1 MVWFCG
7 TQVSARRR
15 GASRGPANEEGI
27 HALAS
32 FSDVIGSLEDQGRAP
47 LYQQLQRALRDAITE
62 NRLAADEALPPERD
76 LAEEFGV
83 SRITVRKALD
93 ALVSEGLLTR
103 RQGAGTFVAA
113 RVEKSFS
120 KLSSFTEDMISRGRR
135 PESVWLSR
143 SAGAVTPE
151 ESLTLGLSPGAVV
164 YRFSRIRY
172 ADGAPMALEY
182 STVPGFCLP
191 AETAVGESLYDALD
205 KHGARPARALQ
216 RLRAVLFTAERA
228 RLLSVPDGSPGLLI
242 ERRGF
247 LRDGRAVEFTQ
258 SYYRG
263 DAYDFVA
270 ELNTSA
276 S

>member
-1 MVWFCG
+1 MAGV
-7 TQVSARRR
+7 
-15 GASRGPANEEGI
+15 
-27 HALAS
+27 AS
-32 FSDVIGSLEDQGRAP
+32 FADVIGSLDEQGRAP
-47 LYQQLQRALRDAITE
+47 LYQQLQRALRGAITE

-93 ALVSEGLLTR
+93 ALVAEGLLTR

-143 SAGAVTPE
+143 SSGAVTPE
-151 ESLTLGLSPGAVV
+151 ESLTLGLSPGALV
-164 YRFSRIRY
+164 YRFNRIRY
-172 ADGAPMALEY
+172 ADGSPMALEY
-182 STVPGFCLP
+182 STVPGFSLP
-191 AETAVGESLYDALD
+191 SESAVEESLD
-205 KHGARPARALQ
+205 KHGSRPVRALQ

-228 RLLSVPDGSPGLLI
+228 RLLGVMDGSPGLLI

-247 LRDGRAVEFTQ
+247 LRDGRPVEFTQ

>member
-1 MVWFCG
+1 MVFICG
-7 TQVSARRR
+7 KEVARRAPEAF
-15 GASRGPANEEGI
+15 GGPRKVERTMRV
-27 HALAS
+27 AS
-32 FSDVIGSLEDQGRAP
+32 FADVIGSLEDQGRAP
-47 LYQQLQRALRDAITE
+47 LYQQLQRALRGAITE

-76 LAEEFGV
+76 MAEEFGV

-151 ESLTLGLSPGAVV
+151 ESLTLGLSPGEPV

-172 ADGAPMALEY
+172 ADGSPMALEY
-182 STVPGFCLP
+182 STVPGFSLP
-191 AETAVGESLYDALD
+191 SESAVDESLYEALD
-205 KHGARPARALQ
+205 RQGSRPVRALQ

-228 RLLSVPDGSPGLLI
+228 RLLGVPDGSPGLLI

-247 LRDGRAVEFTQ
+247 LRDGRPVEFTQ